1 MKKKAYLY
9 IFLLVKFCISC
20 QVTKNSIKSN
30 YLKTVGPYYYYYEGI
45 LNRIY
50 NRPEQAI
57 EYLKKSLQFDNSNSA
72 AYYEIALCLSAINNY
87 DESILYLNRA
97 IDLDST
103 NIYYRNFLGILLLS
117 TGRLDAAMDNQ
128 KYLIEKKPEN
138 LNYAI
143 NYAILLNENNKNDEA
158 IEVLNKIKSEN
169 TFIPKVSETL
179 AQIYIAINKLDK
191 AQEEITN
198 LKNFAP
204 DNPLY
209 LIYESNVFFNLG
221 NDSLGFERLN
231 EAIQL
236 SPDLTFPLIELYR
249 KQFEFGLFKESL
261 NTLIKIFNCQV
272 ISDLDKVQLFYPILF
287 ERYLYNNYPNTID
300 SLIYSLTEQYKSS
313 IAVSELALEHFY
325 RRADLEQSRFYLNK
339 LLLMDEMN
347 PSRHEKLISFEYSLK
362 NYAKVIELSEIAIKL
377 FPQMQ
382 NFYIINALTNNEL
395 GNLSQSIVVL
405 KEATKRITDVNDLS
419 DIYGTL
425 GDFYYQNKNE
435 NKAFKCYKK
444 SLRYN
449 KNNTRILNNYSY
461 YLSVKGKKLDL
472 ALNMSN
478 KAVELEPDN
487 STYLD
492 TKGWVLY
499 KLKRYSEA
507 KDILKSAVSKD
518 ITNSAV
524 IYEHYGDALY
534 MVGNPDGAFIY
545 WIKAKEMGG
554 SGKALEEKIKTGK
567 LFK

>member
-1 MKKKAYLY
+1 MKKIYLY
-9 IFLLVKFCISC
+9 IFLVVTINLSC
-20 QVTKNSIKSN
+20 NVTKNSIKSN
-30 YLKTVGPYYYYYEGI
+30 YIKTVGPYYYYYEGI
-45 LNRIY
+45 FNRIY
-50 NRPEQAI
+50 NRPELAI

-72 AYYEIALCLSAINNY
+72 VYYEIALCFSALNNY
-87 DESILYLNRA
+87 DESILYLNQA

-103 NIYYRNFLGILLLS
+103 NIFYRNFLGILLLS
-117 TGRLDAAMDNQ
+117 TDRFDAALDNQ
-128 KYLIEKKPEN
+128 KYLIEKKPDN

-143 NYAILLNENNKNDEA
+143 NYAILLNENGKFDDA
-158 IEVLNKIKSEN
+158 IDVLNQIKADNS
-169 TFIPKVSETL
+169 FIPKVSETL
-179 AQIYIAINKLDK
+179 IQIYISINKLDK
-191 AQEEITN
+191 AQEEISD
-198 LKNFAP
+198 LMNFAP

-209 LIYESNVFFNLG
+209 LLYESNVFFNLG
-221 NDSLGFERLN
+221 NDSLGFQRIK

-249 KQFEFGLFKESL
+249 KQFEFRLFKESL
-261 NTLIKIFNCQV
+261 NTLNQIFNCQV
-272 ISDLDKVQLFYPILF
+272 ISELDKVQLFYPILF
-287 ERYLYNNYPNTID
+287 ERYIYNNYPNTID
-300 SLIYSLTEQYKSS
+300 SLMYSITKQYKSS
-313 IAVSELALEHFY
+313 IPVSELALEHFF
-325 RRADLEQSRFYLNK
+325 RRSNLEESRFFLNK
-339 LLLMDEMN
+339 LLKMDEMN

-362 NYAKVIELSEIAIKL
+362 NYAKVIELSEFGIKL
-377 FPQMQ
+377 FPQIQ

-395 GNLSQSIVVL
+395 GNLSQSIEVL
-405 KEATKRITDVNDLS
+405 KEASKKIADVNDLS
-419 DIYGTL
+419 DIFGTL
-425 GDFYYQNKNE
+425 GDFNYQSKNE
-435 NKAFKCYKK
+435 KKAFKCYKK
-444 SLRYN
+444 SLKYN

-472 ALNMSN
+472 ALNMSS

-507 KDILKSAVSKD
+507 KEILKSAVAKD
-518 ITNSAV
+518 ISNSAV

-554 SGKALEEKIKTGK
+554 SNKVLDEKIKTGK